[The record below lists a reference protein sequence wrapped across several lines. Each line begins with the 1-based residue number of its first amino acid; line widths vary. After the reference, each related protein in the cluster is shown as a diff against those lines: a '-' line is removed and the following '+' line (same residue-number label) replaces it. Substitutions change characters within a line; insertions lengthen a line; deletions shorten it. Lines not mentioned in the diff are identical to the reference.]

1 MLVLHAASSRTPIQ
15 EGDMRIVVWLVTLT
29 LMLLAVGSPAWA
41 RVVRMETK
49 VALADPSEPSV
60 KQALREAF
68 DISVRGA
75 LAMGLKRMRVD
86 GARVLPDAVI
96 LAMVATDDDD
106 EGAEDVET
114 Q

>member
-1 MLVLHAASSRTPIQ
+1 
-15 EGDMRIVVWLVTLT
+15 MRIVVWLVTVM

-41 RVVRMETK
+41 RVVRMETT
-49 VALADPSEPSV
+49 VALGDRSEPSV

-68 DISVRGA
+68 EISVRGA

-96 LAMVATDDDD
+96 LAMVASDDDD
-106 EGAEDVET
+106 EVGEEVET

>member
-1 MLVLHAASSRTPIQ
+1 
-15 EGDMRIVVWLVTLT
+15 MRIVVWLVTVMLT
-29 LMLLAVGSPAWA
+29 LLAVGSPAWA
-41 RVVRMETK
+41 RVVRMETT
-49 VALADPSEPSV
+49 VALGDRSEPAV

-68 DISVRGA
+68 EISVRGA

-96 LAMVATDDDD
+96 LAMVASDDDD
-106 EGAEDVET
+106 EVGEEVET